1 MKKKRIWLHV
11 ASVSILSVPN
21 LTYLGFN
28 FDILKEANAIAL
40 TMSALMILAVVGVGV
55 LAHIKFNAGVWALLI
70 GIFVLALSNIAY
82 IAGYALLIE
91 GAGLALDGYVF
102 KPLIKK
108 EKIKEQKEKGENVV
122 YTDKIW

>member
-1 MKKKRIWLHV
+1 MSKKRLWLH
-11 ASVSILSVPN
+11 ATSVLILSVPN

-40 TMSALMILAVVGVGV
+40 TMSALLILAVVGVGV
-55 LAHIKFNAGVWALLI
+55 LAHIKFNSGVWALLI
-70 GIFVLALSNIAY
+70 GIFVLALSNVAY
-82 IAGYALLIE
+82 IAGFALIIE

-108 EKIKEQKEKGENVV
+108 AKIQELKDKGENVT
-122 YTDKIW
+122 YTEQI

>member
-11 ASVSILSVPN
+11 ASISILSVPN

-40 TMSALMILAVVGVGV
+40 TMSALMILAVVGIGV

-108 EKIKEQKEKGENVV
+108 EKIKELKEKGENVV
-122 YTDKIW
+122 YTDKI

>member
-91 GAGLALDGYVF
+91 GAGLALDGYIL

-108 EKIKEQKEKGENVV
+108 EKIKELKEKGENVV
-122 YTDKIW
+122 YTDKI

>member
-1 MKKKRIWLHV
+1 MSKKRIWLHV
-11 ASVSILSVPN
+11 ASLSILSVPN
-21 LTYLGFN
+21 LVYLGVN

-40 TMSALMILAVVGVGV
+40 TMSALLILAVVGVGV
-55 LAHIKFNAGVWALLI
+55 LAHMKVNGGVWALLI

-82 IAGYALLIE
+82 IAGFALIIE

-108 EKIKEQKEKGENVV
+108 QKIQELKDKGENVT
-122 YTDKIW
+122 YTEQV